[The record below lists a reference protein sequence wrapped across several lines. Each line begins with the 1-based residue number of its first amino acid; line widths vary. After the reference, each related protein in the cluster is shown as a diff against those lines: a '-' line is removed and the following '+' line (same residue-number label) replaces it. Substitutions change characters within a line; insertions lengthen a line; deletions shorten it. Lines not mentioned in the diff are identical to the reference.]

1 MSNCTSCGAALA
13 EGAAFCPSCGKSTAA
28 SAQPVRVSAPD
39 PERMRQAAAQAHTAV
54 MSLGAE
60 KLTTLVGGIVGAIGT
75 LLPFYSIPAEMSD
88 VTGGSPS
95 MVGQG
100 GIGWLALLIAVALGA
115 LPLLTTVT
123 RMTAIVGFGL
133 AMGVLG
139 VLVGDRTISFM
150 GQSIPI
156 DFGAGFYFAV
166 VGFLVLAY
174 AYGRRANE
182 A

>member
-1 MSNCTSCGAALA
+1 MSI
-13 EGAAFCPSCGKSTAA
+13 ST
-28 SAQPVRVSAPD
+28 PD
-39 PERMRQAAAQAHTAV
+39 PQRVKQAAAQAQNAV

-75 LLPFYSIPAEMSD
+75 LLPFFSLPAEVSD
-88 VTGGSPS
+88 ITGSSPS

-100 GIGWLALLIAVALGA
+100 GVGWLVLLLAIALGG

-123 RMTAIVGFGL
+123 RLSAVVGFGL
-133 AMGVLG
+133 AMAVLG
-139 VLVGDRTISFM
+139 ILIGDRTMSFF
-150 GQSIPI
+150 GQSVPI
-156 DFGAGFYFAV
+156 DFGAGFYFTV

-174 AYGRRANE
+174 AYGRRAYE

>member
-13 EGAAFCPSCGKSTAA
+13 EGAAFCAACGRSTSAA
-28 SAQPVRVSAPD
+28 AQPVRISAPD
-39 PERMRQAAAQAHTAV
+39 PERVRQAAAQAQSAV

-60 KLTTLVGGIVGAIGT
+60 KLTALVGAIVGAIGT
-75 LLPFYSIPAEMSD
+75 LLPFYSIPSEMSD

-95 MVGQG
+95 MVGQSG
-100 GIGWLALLIAVALGA
+100 VGWLALLIAIALGA
-115 LPLLTTVT
+115 LPMLTTVT
-123 RMTAIVGFGL
+123 RVFAIAGFGL

-139 VLVGDRTISFM
+139 ILVGDRTISFM

-156 DFGAGFYFAV
+156 DFGIGFYFSV

>member
-13 EGAAFCPSCGKSTAA
+13 EGAAFCPSCGKST
-28 SAQPVRVSAPD
+28 SAQPVRASAPD

-60 KLTTLVGGIVGAIGT
+60 KLTALVGAIVGAIGT
-75 LLPFYSIPAEMSD
+75 LLPFYSIPSEMSD

-95 MVGQG
+95 MVGQSG
-100 GIGWLALLIAVALGA
+100 VGWLALLIAIALGA
-115 LPLLTTVT
+115 LPMLTTVT
-123 RMTAIVGFGL
+123 RVFAIAGFGL

-139 VLVGDRTISFM
+139 ILVGDRTISFM

-156 DFGAGFYFAV
+156 DFGIGFYFSV

>member
-13 EGAAFCPSCGKSTAA
+13 DGTAFCAACGKSTTSSSAP
-28 SAQPVRVSAPD
+28 AQPIRV
-39 PERMRQAAAQAHTAV
+39 AQVQSAV

-60 KLTTLVGGIVGAIGT
+60 KLTTLIGGIVGAIGT
-75 LLPFYSIPAEMSD
+75 LLPFYSVPAEMSD

-100 GIGWLALLIAVALGA
+100 GVGWLALLIAVGLGA

-123 RMTAIVGFGL
+123 RMLAIAGFGL
-133 AMGVLG
+133 AMAVLG
-139 VLVGDRTISFM
+139 ILIGDRTISFM

-166 VGFLVLAY
+166 LGFLVLAY